1 MKKPIL
7 FLLFTLVVFCGFG
20 QTKRAMVI
28 AIGKYAALDGKGW
41 RPISSVN
48 DTALILPALRKQGF
62 EKGNTTLLINEQATI
77 DNIRSAFDKL
87 IVNTKPN
94 DVVVIHISAHGC
106 QVEDDNGDEIDG
118 LDESIV
124 SYNAVQ
130 PTKSTDFKKDVTQY
144 LRDDELGEMI
154 DEIRQGAGKNG
165 EVLVIM
171 DNCHSG
177 SGTRAIENVYRG
189 GEPAFRSKSPA
200 KPYAKES
207 SVSGDNFSQA
217 SNLAPYIV
225 VSASRADELNK
236 EIRIGN
242 TGYGS
247 LSYAVSKAMDNL
259 HHHSTYQGFYTN
271 VLATMNEVVPKQ
283 HPVIEGNALNK
294 TFWKGDFKTKP
305 LFYNVIKIKEEQV
318 IDIDGGII
326 SGISKGSVI
335 HLYPIDTYDTTKSK
349 AIAIGTVILSE
360 NFKATVELDRPIPLN
375 STAYWAFV
383 KKVYYP
389 VSLVGISFETTGE
402 NGEAPLSAERKK
414 QYTDILS
421 GLEQV
426 DLNAVPSLRIVRKNN
441 LEVLTDIKSNYIF
454 ENLGNGSVDA
464 ARLKLAVERYVQY
477 QFLKSYTITDQDYKI
492 SVRFLPYRCDETDG
506 KTCKKGELDTTLLK
520 SRLINGVYTFNVGDY
535 FLIEVNNESQK
546 QVYFNVID
554 LEPGGCINVILPSN
568 PPAPMEPITSEDL
581 VLKPGEKR
589 IFDYRIKLNPP
600 VGDEV
605 FKFFVSNK
613 PLNLQNII
621 QTRGESTRSFTS
633 DMEQVFKNSYRSNSR
648 GNLGTQDGSVMNVP
662 FIIAPLKN

>member
-294 TFWKGDFKTKP
+294 TFWRGEFKTKP
-305 LFYNVIKIKEEQV
+305 VFYNVTQIKDEQMIV
-318 IDIDGGII
+318 IDGGIV
-326 SGISKGSVI
+326 SGISTGSVI
-335 HLYPIDTYDTTKSK
+335 HLYPVDSYDTTGRI
-349 AIAIGTVILSE
+349 IAIGVVTSSE
-360 NFKATVELDRPIPLN
+360 NFKATVDLDRPLPELN
-375 STAYWAFV
+375 TGYWAFL
-383 KKVYYP
+383 KKVYFP
-389 VSLVGISFETTGE
+389 VKPVGVSFTPITENNETALTPDRQKVYSELLAG
-402 NGEAPLSAERKK
+402 LSQFDK
-414 QYTDILS
+414 
-421 GLEQV
+421 
-426 DLNAVPSLRIVRKNN
+426 NASPSLRIVQKNKKD
-441 LEVLTDIKSNYIF
+441 VLVDVKTDYVFDTLGTGLPTIKELS
-454 ENLGNGSVDA
+454 GSLDTFL
-464 ARLKLAVERYVQY
+464 RY
-477 QFLKSYTITDQDYKI
+477 QFLKSYTLDDSNYRIAI
-492 SVRFLPYRCDETDG
+492 RILPYVNG
-506 KTCKKGELDTTLLK
+506 KVDTTILSQK
-520 SRLINGVYTFNVGDY
+520 VQNGVLTLKDGDQVVLEVTNYSKNKIFFNVVD
-535 FLIEVNNESQK
+535 
-546 QVYFNVID
+546 
-554 LEPGGCINVILPSN
+554 
-568 PPAPMEPITSEDL
+568 MEPTGRINAVMPKKHTDKNKNIRANDL
-581 VLKPGEKR
+581 TVPADTTI
-589 IFDYRIKLNPP
+589 IFDSFPIKVSPP
-600 VGDEV
+600 FGEEV
-605 FKFFVSNK
+605 FKVFVSNQMLDLEYITGSSRDVK
-613 PLNLQNII
+613 TDI
-621 QTRGESTRSFTS
+621 TS
-633 DMEQVFKNSYRSNSR
+633 DLERVFKNSYKAGSR
-648 GNLGTQDGSVMNVP
+648 GDLGTKDGSVINVP
-662 FIIAPLKN
+662 FIIAPR

>member
-7 FLLFTLVVFCGFG
+7 FLLFILIVFGGFG

-77 DNIRSAFDKL
+77 ENIRSAFDKL
-87 IVNTKPN
+87 IENTKPN

-106 QVEDDNGDEIDG
+106 QIEDDNGDEIDG

-130 PTKSTDFKKDVTQY
+130 PTKSTDFKKDETQY

-154 DEIRQGAGKNG
+154 DEIRQEAGKNG
-165 EVLVIM
+165 EVLVMM

-217 SNLAPYIV
+217 SNLAPYVV

-259 HHHSTYQGFYTN
+259 HQHSTYQGFYTN

-294 TFWKGDFKTKP
+294 TFWRGEFKTKP
-305 LFYNVIKIKEEQV
+305 VFYSITHVKDERMIV
-318 IDIDGGII
+318 IDGGVI

-335 HLYPIDTYDTTKSK
+335 HLYPIDTYDTTEAKV
-349 AIAIGTVILSE
+349 IAIGTVTSSE
-360 NFKATVELDRPIPLN
+360 NFKATVDLDQPLPELN
-375 STAYWAFV
+375 TAYWAFL
-383 KKVYYP
+383 KKVYFP
-389 VSLVGISFETTGE
+389 VKPVGISFTPVPE
-402 NGEAPLSAERKK
+402 NGESGLSSER
-414 QYTDILS
+414 QRAYTDLFAEMS
-421 GLEQV
+421 QYDER
-426 DLNAVPSLRIVRKNN
+426 AAPSLRIVQKNKKD
-441 LEVLTDIKSNYIF
+441 VLVDVKTDYVFDTLGTDMPNIKELTGCLDTF
-454 ENLGNGSVDA
+454 L
-464 ARLKLAVERYVQY
+464 RY
-477 QFLKSYTITDQDYKI
+477 QFLKSYTLDDSNYRI
-492 SVRFLPYRCDETDG
+492 SVRLLPYLNNNVDTSLLHSKLENGVLTLKKDDQIVVEVTNHSRNQIYFNIVDMEPTGRINAVMPRKHPDKKKNILASDLTVPPG
-506 KTCKKGELDTTLLK
+506 KT
-520 SRLINGVYTFNVGDY
+520 I
-535 FLIEVNNESQK
+535 
-546 QVYFNVID
+546 
-554 LEPGGCINVILPSN
+554 
-568 PPAPMEPITSEDL
+568 
-581 VLKPGEKR
+581 
-589 IFDYRIKLNPP
+589 IFDSFPIKISPP
-600 VGDEV
+600 YGEEV
-605 FKFFVSNK
+605 FKIFVSNK
-613 PLNLQNII
+613 ILDLEYITGN
-621 QTRGESTRSFTS
+621 TRDVKTDITS
-633 DMEQVFKNSYRSNSR
+633 DLERVFKNSYRSGSR
-648 GNLGTQDGSVMNVP
+648 GDLGSKDGSVINVP